1 MALIDIS
8 KIAGRKP
15 VVVGT
20 DRSAEIIKL
29 IEGDTINLSEFHSLS
44 GKEEKLKSLCTDI
57 YRYCLDKTRALYDE
71 SYLRDSLLS
80 VGVDHNLFIV
90 NLASYA
96 LPIIIE
102 GEGIHYQSKSL
113 DADDIIGIVK
123 SMVNEN
129 TNVDYDFFL
138 GYVYGDEETYEEEY
152 GEPRPDYLDENIMDI
167 LIEIIK
173 NNVDV
178 ESFLKEF
185 NKVLAIDVYSYAEEK
200 LAEEKFYVH
209 AMIGLDSSDREV
221 YNQVLNPIPDDVWR
235 DVSKRTYVVYYM
247 IASELFN
254 LFSNTKDYDEFSGR
268 LSDIVSDND
277 DFRESHKRSISIY
290 GNEAVETVYSF
301 LLSKSRDLNEKNYEE
316 MRDFFKED
324 GQASLN
330 FLKSIDDGAKLFSAN
345 SDDAYAYV
353 RIFSKEG
360 KTTISI
366 VEDEMSDLEYYRD
379 EDNMYHIDKILRMM
393 KLILT
398 KDGDGYHQLS
408 IPSKDSKVY
417 VEINPN
423 MPLLVTCTLE
433 ACLNPRMDDDNK
445 SITNGEYVGEI
456 FVDADIKYYLG
467 ISVRWLKHG
476 FNRY

>member
-57 YRYCLDKTRALYDE
+57 YRYCLDKTRALYYE

-152 GEPRPDYLDENIMDI
+152 GEPRPDYLDEDIMGI
-167 LIEIIK
+167 LTEIIK
-173 NNVDV
+173 NSVDV

-185 NKVLAIDVYSYAEEK
+185 NKVLAIDVYSYAEDK
-200 LAEEKFYVH
+200 LAEEKFYVQ

-221 YNQVLNPIPDDVWR
+221 YNQVPNPIPDDVWR
-235 DVSKRTYVVYYM
+235 DVSKRACVVYEM
-247 IASELFN
+247 IVTEL
-254 LFSNTKDYDEFSGR
+254 LGIFSDTKGYDEFSGR
-268 LSDIVSDND
+268 LADIVSDNG
-277 DFRESHKRSISIY
+277 DFRERHKRSISIY

-301 LLSKSRDLNEKNYEE
+301 LLSKSRDLDEKNYEE
-316 MRDFFKED
+316 MRDFFEED
-324 GQASLN
+324 DEASFRSLS
-330 FLKSIDDGAKLFSAN
+330 SINDGATLFSVN

-353 RIFSKEG
+353 RISSKDG

-366 VEDEMSDLEYYRD
+366 VEDEMSDLEYYID
-379 EDNMYHIDKILRMM
+379 EDNMFHIGKILRMM

-398 KDGDGYHQLS
+398 KDGDGYHPLS
-408 IPSKDSKVY
+408 IPSKDLKVY

-445 SITNGEYVGEI
+445 SITNGEYIGEVL
-456 FVDADIKYYLG
+456 VDADIKYYSG
-467 ISVRWLKHG
+467 ISVR
-476 FNRY
+476 